1 MSAPSRPTSSR
12 SRIAPSPV
20 YSRSSEP
27 VRFERD
33 CDAVLVPQGEAVT
46 LPAGTV
52 GYITQALGGS
62 WTVFVEGNLMRI
74 AGKDA
79 DAIGKEPPPPI
90 ELPEGASDEDVE
102 TLVWKQL
109 RTCFDPEIP
118 INIVDL
124 GLVYGADVRSD
135 ESGQRRVEVRMTLTA
150 PACGMGETLV
160 EDVRGKLEWIPTVAE
175 VDVELVF
182 DPPWTREM
190 MSEVAR
196 LETGMF

>member
-1 MSAPSRPTSSR
+1 MVRIPPSALPM
-12 SRIAPSPV
+12 

-33 CDAVLVPQGEAVT
+33 CAAVLVPQGDEVT

-74 AGKDA
+74 AGKDG
-79 DAIGKEPPPPI
+79 DAIGKPPVEPLS
-90 ELPEGASDEDVE
+90 LPEGATDADVE
-102 TLVWKQL
+102 RVVWEQL

-118 INIVDL
+118 VNIVDL
-124 GLVYGADVRSD
+124 GLVYVAELFQREEGGRAVR
-135 ESGQRRVEVRMTLTA
+135 VRMTLTA
-150 PACGMGETLV
+150 PGCGMGDILV
-160 EDVRGKLEWIPTVAE
+160 DDVRSKLEQIPTVI
-175 VDVELVF
+175 DTDIELVF
-182 DPPWTREM
+182 DPPWNQSL
-190 MSEVAR
+190 MSDVAR